1 MHMLKQMDPDLYL
14 EVLRKQAQVWDDLI
28 AAFEDTWTRW
38 ANFPG
43 PRRTAFR
50 SRMSWRT
57 SPTDGTR
64 LDQDENPYISRRSN
78 VKIIKIC

>member
-38 ANFPG
+38 AKLPWTPEN
-43 PRRTAFR
+43 
-50 SRMSWRT
+50 SRKTHTFQGGVT
-57 SPTDGTR
+57 SK
-64 LDQDENPYISRRSN
+64 S
-78 VKIIKIC
+78 